1 MCSQIKFMD
10 ITYLGHSS
18 FRLKGKTASLI
29 TDPFDPQMVGFSYPK
44 VEADIVTV
52 SHEHADHNRTDLV
65 KNVAKTVSGP
75 GEYEIKGVSII
86 GIPSFHDNKK
96 GSLRG
101 ANTIYVIEMDKL
113 RLVHLGDLGHKLSGD
128 IFSDFGEI
136 DVLVVPVGGEYT
148 IGVSDAVEVV
158 QEVEPEIVIPM
169 HYKMPGMDE
178 KTFGKL
184 SKVDEFLNQVGMA
197 VERTDKLSLK
207 KENLFG
213 DQKVVV
219 LERKG

>member
-1 MCSQIKFMD
+1 MYSQSKFMD

-18 FRLKGKTASLI
+18 FRLKGKTATLI
-29 TDPFDPQMVGFSYPK
+29 TDPFDPQMVGLSYPK

-52 SHEHADHNRTDLV
+52 SHEHADHNKVELV
-65 KNVAKTVSGP
+65 KNVSKVISGP

-86 GIPSFHDNKK
+86 GIASFHDNKK
-96 GSLRG
+96 GAIRG
-101 ANTIYVIEMDKL
+101 GNTIYIIEMDKL
-113 RLVHLGDLGHKLSGD
+113 RLVHLGDLGHKLSDD

-136 DVLVVPVGGEYT
+136 DVLIVPVGGEYT
-148 IGVSDAVEVV
+148 ITSSDAVEVV
-158 QEVEPEIVIPM
+158 QDIEPEIVIPM
-169 HYKMPGMDE
+169 HYKLPGMDE

-184 SKVDEFLNQVGMA
+184 SGVDEFINQVGLA
-197 VERTDKLSLK
+197 VEKSDKLSLK

>member
-1 MCSQIKFMD
+1 MD
-10 ITYLGHSS
+10 IIYLGHSS
-18 FRLKGKTASLI
+18 FRLRGKSTSLI
-29 TDPFDPQMVGFSYPK
+29 TDPFDPQMVGLSYPK

-52 SHEHADHNRTDLV
+52 SHEHADHNRVDLV
-65 KNVAKTVSGP
+65 KNVARTVSGP

-86 GIPSFHDNKK
+86 GISSFHDNKK
-96 GSLRG
+96 GTLRG

-113 RLVHLGDLGHKLSGD
+113 RLVHLGDLGHKLD
-128 IFSDFGEI
+128 DNIFSDFGDI
-136 DVLVVPVGGEYT
+136 DVLLVPIGGEYT

-158 QEVEPEIVIPM
+158 QAIEPEIVVPM
-169 HYKMPGMDE
+169 HYKMSGMDE
-178 KTFGKL
+178 KTFGRL
-184 SKVDEFLNQVGMA
+184 SGVDEFINQVGLT
-197 VERTDKLSLK
+197 VERTDKLSIK